1 MKDKILLLRKQGK
14 TYKEITKILGC
25 SKSLVSYY
33 IDPFGKK
40 KWMGRQHKKRLKQKQ
55 EYSLI
60 LGGKCEKCGYN
71 KCLNAL
77 HFHHKNPSE
86 KLFEITPAI
95 WGKCKTTKSQIIE
108 EVKKCMLLCANCH
121 AEIHSENLVAG
132 IGFEPMIFTL

>member
-1 MKDKILLLRKQGK
+1 MKDKILSLRGEGK
-14 TYKEITKILGC
+14 TYNDITEILGC

-33 IDPFGKK
+33 ADPKGKS
-40 KWMGRQHKKRLKQKQ
+40 KWMSRQYEKRINQKRR
-55 EYSLI
+55 YSLI

-77 HFHHKNPSE
+77 HFHHRDATM

-95 WGKCKTTKSQIIE
+95 WGKSKVGDEQIIE

-121 AEIHSENLVAG
+121 AEIHWEENG
-132 IGFEPMIFTL
+132 CGSRI